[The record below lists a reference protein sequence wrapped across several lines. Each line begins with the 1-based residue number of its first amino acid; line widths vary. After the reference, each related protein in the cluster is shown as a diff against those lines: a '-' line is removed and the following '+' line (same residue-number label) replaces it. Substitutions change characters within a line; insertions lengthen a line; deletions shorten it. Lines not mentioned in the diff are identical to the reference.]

1 MNLSKNVV
9 EEKSIDFS
17 VRIVKLYKYL
27 TEAKKETI
35 MARQILR
42 SGTSIGANISEAQS
56 ASSEKD
62 FLFKMQIAS
71 KECNETK
78 YWLLLLY
85 KTDFITQEEFES
97 INSDCIELM
106 KLLKAITK
114 TVFNKTNP
122 V

>member
-9 EEKSIDFS
+9 EKKSIDFS

-27 TEAKKETI
+27 TEVKKETI